1 MSSLLADAGRALFG
15 ERWQSELARSLDVN
29 DRQVRRWV
37 AGEYD
42 PPAGVYTDLLRL
54 VLERM
59 DALEQ
64 VETRLRNPPVTAG
77 H

>member
-1 MSSLLADAGRALFG
+1 MTSTLLADTGRALFG

-54 VLERM
+54 VIERM
-59 DALEQ
+59 GALEQ
-64 VETRLRNPPVTAG
+64 VETRLRTAG